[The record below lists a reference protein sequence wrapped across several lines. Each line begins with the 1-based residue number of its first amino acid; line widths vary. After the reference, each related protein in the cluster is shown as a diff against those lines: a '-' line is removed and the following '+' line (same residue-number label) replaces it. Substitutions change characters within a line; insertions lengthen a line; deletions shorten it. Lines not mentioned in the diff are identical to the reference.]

1 MGKTK
6 QKNGSEL
13 EYFRGIVKELQSE
26 NRSLKKELRR
36 YEKYQSR
43 SQDEEIKNDS
53 DDTMTDTEFKL
64 KKDCDSCGKGKVIET
79 LQILDKHYG
88 TCNLCGYHERLK

>member
-13 EYFRGIVKELQSE
+13 EYFRGIVKELESE

-36 YEKYQSR
+36 YEKYQSK
-43 SQDEEIKNDS
+43 SQDEEVMTES
-53 DDTMTDTEFKL
+53 DDTMTDKEFKL
-64 KKDCDSCGKGKVIET
+64 KKDCDSCGKGKVIQT
-79 LQILDKHYG
+79 LEVMGKVYG
-88 TCNLCGYHERLK
+88 TCNICGAHERLR